1 MGNKILVL
9 LGPLTLF
16 WYGVDNLKKL
26 GYDVVTHDMVE
37 NGSGL
42 EQIFLLVEAENPN
55 LVAIDGCFPL
65 RVAAIGHALIERGIK
80 CLPIL
85 EGRDWTKRYQ
95 RKKNKDGVVIEEL
108 VFRPVVDRLCSSFGK
123 NEFFAFD
130 GRGDIRDKLGDI
142 QDLKAAL
149 EKILPPAIVGTG
161 TAESHE
167 ETAD

>member
-1 MGNKILVL
+1 MGKRILILV
-9 LGPLTLF
+9 GPSTLF
-16 WYGVDNLKKL
+16 WYGVRNLKKI
-26 GYDVVTHDMVE
+26 GYEVVTDNTLE
-37 NGSGL
+37 NGVDSRR
-42 EQIFLLVEAENPN
+42 IIALVETENPH
-55 LVAIDGCFPL
+55 LVLVDGCPPL
-65 RVAAIGHALIERGIK
+65 RAATIGRLLTARGTK
-80 CLPIL
+80 WFPIL

-95 RKKNKDGVVIEEL
+95 RKKNKDGVVIKEL
-108 VFRPVVDRLCSSFGK
+108 VFRPVVDRLCLSFGR

>member
-16 WYGVDNLKKL
+16 WYGVRNLKKL

-65 RVAAIGHALIERGIK
+65 RVAAIGHALIKRGIK

-85 EGRDWTKRYQ
+85 ERRDWTIRR
-95 RKKNKDGVVIEEL
+95 RKSKEGAVVES
-108 VFRPVVDRLCSSFGK
+108 RPVIDRLCESFGDG
-123 NEFFAFD
+123 FLAFNT
-130 GRGDIRDKLGDI
+130 RGDLCGRTGEIH
-142 QDLKAAL
+142 DLSAL